1 MNKRAVI
8 SEGSNGRESM
18 QETAATV
25 IVAYGNVRVDVSGSI
40 WRLSPDHAL
49 NWSLYPDI
57 GPSVSLSLRMFIIQ
71 LIKTLAPD
79 TVTGY
84 FRGMQNCLK
93 AAMSLGADV
102 SDMSGFDIALV
113 GKMRG
118 YINDHVGEASVSWA
132 LHAYRKWYQ
141 WCSDAGLEGFD
152 ARIADALDEIVV
164 GGSRKGDAVLSHD
177 PKLGP
182 LHTTEFDRLFLSLR
196 NATVNRLL
204 PDVDLAVA
212 WLFLSFGCNPKNLQ
226 LLNDEDLLRTVMSDG
241 TVRHEL
247 RIPRIKKQ
255 GVAKRGQFKTRP
267 LRTELGEL
275 LERVVKA
282 NAGAKSI
289 DMLGDTQFVPAMF
302 RLDEPRRATAGVPD
316 FAADSIRWSTAA
328 FGEALRR
335 VANRL
340 DLYARDGSRLYLTPR
355 RLRYTFATRLVQDG
369 ASQVLLADA
378 LDHTDLQHVMVY
390 YNARADIVVK
400 LDRAMAIKLA
410 PWAQAFMGT
419 LVKAESRAIRGHDP
433 ASRIRH
439 FDSRTGRLDGVGTCG
454 SFGFCGLAA
463 PIACYTCTKF
473 QPWLDGPHELVLEAL
488 LADRDAHLQQG
499 ADPKMT
505 QARDLTITAVA
516 DVITRC
522 EEMKRGG

>member
-1 MNKRAVI
+1 
-8 SEGSNGRESM
+8 
-18 QETAATV
+18 
-25 IVAYGNVRVDVSGSI
+25 
-40 WRLSPDHAL
+40 
-49 NWSLYPDI
+49 
-57 GPSVSLSLRMFIIQ
+57 
-71 LIKTLAPD
+71 
-79 TVTGY
+79 
-84 FRGMQNCLK
+84 
-93 AAMSLGADV
+93 
-102 SDMSGFDIALV
+102 
-113 GKMRG
+113 
-118 YINDHVGEASVSWA
+118 
-132 LHAYRKWYQ
+132 
-141 WCSDAGLEGFD
+141 
-152 ARIADALDEIVV
+152 
-164 GGSRKGDAVLSHD
+164 
-177 PKLGP
+177 
-182 LHTTEFDRLFLSLR
+182 
-196 NATVNRLL
+196 
-204 PDVDLAVA
+204 
-212 WLFLSFGCNPKNLQ
+212 
-226 LLNDEDLLRTVMSDG
+226 
-241 TVRHEL
+241 
-247 RIPRIKKQ
+247 
-255 GVAKRGQFKTRP
+255 
-267 LRTELGEL
+267 
-275 LERVVKA
+275 
-282 NAGAKSI
+282 
-289 DMLGDTQFVPAMF
+289 MLGDIQFMPAMF
-302 RLDEPRRATAGVPD
+302 RLDEPRRVTATVPD

-419 LVKAESRAIRGHDP
+419 LVKGESRAIRGHDP

-463 PIACYTCTKF
+463 PIACYTCAKF

-488 LADRDAHLQQG
+488 LADRDAHLQRG

>member
-1 MNKRAVI
+1 MSRRAAV
-8 SEGSNGRESM
+8 NRELGERASPTDDAM
-18 QETAATV
+18 VVVGYE
-25 IVAYGNVRVDVSGSI
+25 NVRVDVSKNV
-40 WRLSPDHAL
+40 WRLGLDISL
-49 NWSLYPDI
+49 NWSSFPEV
-57 GPSVSLSLRMFIIQ
+57 GPNLNAPLRAFMAQ
-71 LIKTLAPD
+71 LVKTLAPK
-79 TVTGY
+79 TVMGY
-84 FRGMQNCLK
+84 FSGVRTCMR
-93 AAMSLGADV
+93 AAISLGIDV
-102 SDMSGFDIALV
+102 SSPANFDVALI
-113 GKMRG
+113 GQLRRH
-118 YINDHVGEASVSWA
+118 INDHVGEASVFWA

-141 WCSDAGLEGFD
+141 WCSDADFEGFN
-152 ARIADALDEIVV
+152 ANVSDALDGIVV
-164 GGSRKGDAVLSHD
+164 GGNRKGDAVLSHD
-177 PKLGP
+177 PDLGP
-182 LHTTEFDRLFLSLR
+182 LHPSEFDRLFLALR
-196 NATVNRLL
+196 DATARRLL

-212 WLFLSFGCNPKNLQ
+212 WLFMSFGCNPRNLQ
-226 LLNDEDLLRTVMSDG
+226 LLNDEDLLRTLMSDG
-241 TVRHEL
+241 TVRYEL

-255 GVAKRGQFKTRP
+255 GVGVREQFKTRP
-267 LRTELGEL
+267 VRKEIGEL

-282 NAGAKSI
+282 NAGARSI
-289 DMLGDTQFVPAMF
+289 AMLGGMQLAPAMF
-302 RLDEPRRATAGVPD
+302 RLDKPRRAIANASD
-316 FAADSIRWSTAA
+316 FAADSIRWSISA

-340 DLYARDGSRLYLTPR
+340 DLCALDGTRLNLTPR

-378 LDHTDLQHVMVY
+378 LDHSDLQQVMVY

-400 LDRAMAIKLA
+400 LDRAMAIKLE

-419 LVKAESRAIRGHDP
+419 LVKTESHAVRGRDP

-439 FDSRTGRLDGVGTCG
+439 FDARTGRLDGVGTCG

-463 PIACYTCTKF
+463 PIACYSCAKF

-488 LADRDAHLQQG
+488 LADRDAHLEQR

-522 EEMKRGG
+522 EEMKRGE

>member
-1 MNKRAVI
+1 MNKRVAI
-8 SEGSNGRESM
+8 SEGSIEFTK
-18 QETAATV
+18 EPAATS
-25 IVAYGNVRVDVSGSI
+25 IVGYGNVRVDVSGSI
-40 WRLSPDHAL
+40 WRLDTHLAL
-49 NWSLYPDI
+49 NWSLYPDV
-57 GPSVSLSLRMFIIQ
+57 GTNVRVSLQKFIIE

-79 TVTGY
+79 TVMGY
-84 FRGMQNCLK
+84 FRGLQNCMK
-93 AAMSLGADV
+93 AAISLGAEV
-102 SDMSGFDIALV
+102 SNMTGFDIDLV
-113 GKMRG
+113 GQMRG
-118 YINDHVGEASVSWA
+118 YIDDRVGEASVFWA

-141 WCSDAGLEGFD
+141 WCSDAGLEGFE
-152 ARIADALDEIVV
+152 ARVADALDEVVV
-164 GGSRKGDAVLSHD
+164 GGNRKGDAVLSHD
-177 PKLGP
+177 PNLGP
-182 LHTTEFDRLFLSLR
+182 LRVAEFDRFFLALR
-196 NATVNRLL
+196 HATVNRLL
-204 PDVDLAVA
+204 PDVDLAAA

-241 TVRHEL
+241 TVRYEL

-255 GVAKRGQFKTRP
+255 GVARRGQFKTRP

-275 LERVVKA
+275 LERVVKK

-289 DMLGDTQFVPAMF
+289 DMLSGTRFVPAMF
-302 RLDEPRRATAGVPD
+302 RIGEPRRAIADAPE
-316 FAADSIRWSTAA
+316 FAADSIRWSTAE
-328 FGEALRR
+328 FGGALRR

-340 DLYARDGSRLYLTPR
+340 DLRAQDGSRLYLTPR

-369 ASQVLLADA
+369 ASPVLLADA

-419 LVKAESRAIRGHDP
+419 LVKTESRAIRGYDP

-463 PIACYTCTKF
+463 PIACYTCAKF

-516 DVITRC
+516 DVISRC